1 MKAMFLA
8 KNNFR
13 LTPEAAGTPS
23 QGASKNGT
31 QSTSLGVVGDVA
43 NLVSILRGFSTVYTS
58 PVHYGQCIEAG
69 IKAQELSLL
78 KKTAGNLYIRNI
90 GYMVRQ
96 CLDHGVDVFIT
107 AGGDGTASY
116 VASSVI
122 QQSIIQQSGIR
133 QDLGRDKHPLFLGFP
148 AGTANAGPIVHP
160 LHTGDLKDMEEVPLD
175 AIEVTDGDKVIGY
188 GFNDVVIGNSFLGTL
203 DDRLVNLDA
212 ATMALY
218 GKKEVIKPGERIAG
232 KDFTVKLSGK
242 ESQIPHG
249 IAQICVSTVGLIP
262 LGPRAVLGGLLNS
275 EGDDHPAA
283 AAFISRNMIDSDPS
297 SWNWR
302 GPVTTTH
309 ICFTEKEVLEI
320 SGLGE
325 DAQVIVD
332 GNPFV
337 RKTDK
342 LSFRIVPQACTA
354 LWDTGRK
361 GR

>member
-13 LTPEAAGTPS
+13 LTPGMEPA
-23 QGASKNGT
+23 QGNT
-31 QSTSLGVVGDVA
+31 RSTSLGAPGDVP
-43 NLVSILRGFSTVYTS
+43 NLVSILRSFSTVYTS
-58 PVHYGQCIEAG
+58 PVHYGQCIDAG

-78 KKTAGNLYIRNI
+78 KKTDGNPYIQNI
-90 GYMVRQ
+90 DYMVSQ
-96 CLDHGVDVFIT
+96 SLGHDVDVFIT

-122 QQSIIQQSGIR
+122 RHMR
-133 QDLGRDKHPLFLGFP
+133 QDLGRNKHPLFLGFP

-160 LHTGDLKDMEEVPLD
+160 LDTGDINDLEEVTLD
-175 AIEVTDGDKVIGY
+175 AIEVKDGDEVIGY
-188 GFNDVVIGNSFLGTL
+188 GFNDVIIGNSFLATV
-203 DDRLVNLDA
+203 DDDLVNLDA
-212 ATMALY
+212 AAMALN
-218 GKKEVIKPGERIAG
+218 GKKVVVRPGERITG
-232 KDFTVKLSGK
+232 KDFTVKLDG
-242 ESQIPHG
+242 ETAQIPQNK
-249 IAQICVSTVGLIP
+249 IAQICISPVGLMA
-262 LGPRAVLGGLLNS
+262 LGPKAVLGGLLNS
-275 EGDDHPAA
+275 EGDTHPAA
-283 AAFISRNMIDSDPS
+283 AAFIDRNMIDSDPS

-332 GNPFV
+332 GNPFI
-337 RKTDK
+337 RKADR

-361 GR
+361 GI